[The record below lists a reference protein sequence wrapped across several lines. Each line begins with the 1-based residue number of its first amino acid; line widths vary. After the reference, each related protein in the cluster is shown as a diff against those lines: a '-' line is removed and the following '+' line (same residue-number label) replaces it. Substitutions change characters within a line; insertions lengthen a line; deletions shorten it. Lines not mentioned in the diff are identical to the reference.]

1 MPSADGDALTMF
13 KLNGCAIVVCQ
24 VFGMPLLTKLETDF
38 RSAAHSDPLATSL
51 RVFVDTSFAAM
62 VC

>member
-1 MPSADGDALTMF
+1 MF

-24 VFGMPLLTKLETDF
+24 VVGMPLLTKLETDF